1 MHGVVGVRAGHAC
14 SWRSARTIALTLTVP
29 ERAPSRFA
37 RRARRLKM
45 LRGMRKPRW
54 IIGSFFFGVVIVEQC
69 YTILLTRS
77 ILERTVADVG
87 LGLKL

>member
-1 MHGVVGVRAGHAC
+1 
-14 SWRSARTIALTLTVP
+14 
-29 ERAPSRFA
+29 
-37 RRARRLKM
+37 M